1 MNQALITVIIVLGLG
16 SYYLYTQNE
25 TLKENNT
32 KLEYAVA
39 EQQAA
44 MEALRESYEK
54 QGKSLLNMSRRNAEI
69 EQEKDE
75 YLAIFSRHNLDL
87 LALKKAGLIENR
99 FNKGSEDVMETME
112 DETEE
117 LYKTLLCLTLIISGC
132 SLIPERGIKIE
143 SKPIEIEIMQPD
155 LPRPVQLT
163 APKWF
168 VVSEAKIVNPCR
180 ATISFDPKK
189 FDENGVEKL
198 KRPKT
203 CEKEDRENPD

>member
-1 MNQALITVIIVLGLG
+1 MNQALITIILVLGLG

-25 TLKENNT
+25 TLKENNQ

-69 EQEKDE
+69 EQEKAE

-87 LALKKAGLIENR
+87 LALKKPGLIENR
-99 FNKGSEDVMETME
+99 FNTGSEDVMETME

-117 LYKTLLCLTLIISGC
+117 LYKLTV
-132 SLIPERGIKIE
+132 
-143 SKPIEIEIMQPD
+143 PD
-155 LPRPVQLT
+155 T
-163 APKWF
+163 D
-168 VVSEAKIVNPCR
+168 N
-180 ATISFDPKK
+180 
-189 FDENGVEKL
+189 
-198 KRPKT
+198 
-203 CEKEDRENPD
+203 